1 MSESGPH
8 ELKCEK
14 FCVPESGD
22 KEHGHWLRTRV
33 RWLQK
38 GDIIRIIKEGKLQEK
53 PNYIVVGEKPFYSN
67 AHKCWDVHMNIYE
80 K

>member
-8 ELKCEK
+8 ELKCER

-22 KEHGHWLRTRV
+22 IEYAEWLRTRV
-33 RWLQK
+33 RWLKK
-38 GDIIRIIKEGKLQEK
+38 GDIIRIIKEGILQEK
-53 PNYIVVGEKPFYSN
+53 PTYLVVGDKPFYSK